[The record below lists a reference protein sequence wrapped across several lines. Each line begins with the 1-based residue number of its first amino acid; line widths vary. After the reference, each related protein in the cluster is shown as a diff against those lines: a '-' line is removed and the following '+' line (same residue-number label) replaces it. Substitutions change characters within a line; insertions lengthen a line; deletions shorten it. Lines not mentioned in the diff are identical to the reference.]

1 MINLVDYITDPE
13 NPINNFNVGL
23 QYEYINHNSPASSFY
38 LRCAEKTSDLDL
50 RYESLLRMYFCY
62 SNLGGRDFT
71 CESLLK
77 QAITLCPKKPEGY
90 FLLTQL
96 YERKNDWANVYTFA
110 SLALDICDKQSKF
123 VSFIDYP
130 GKHAL
135 LFQKAASSW
144 WIGKPKQCRQL
155 YQILLNE
162 HISELS
168 DSYKSLLEHNLSRL
182 GSGPESQAIRP
193 YNKNLKDKFKFTFN
207 GLDLI
212 ENNYSQ
218 VYQDMFVLTAL
229 NGKRNGT
236 YLEIGSSEPFKNNN
250 SALLERVYDWSGVGI
265 EYDENFVKQYK
276 ENRKNPVLCVDAL
289 VIDYTKLLE
298 KYFPNS
304 NAIDY
309 LQLDIEPPRNTYQA
323 LLSIPFDKYKFAV
336 ITYEHDYYVDISKS
350 YREKSRDYLESKGYQ
365 LVVPNVSP
373 DDNSPFED
381 WWIHPDL
388 IDKDIIN
395 SIVNHTNSDINPAE
409 KLFLNK

>member
-1 MINLVDYITDPE
+1 
-13 NPINNFNVGL
+13 
-23 QYEYINHNSPASSFY
+23 
-38 LRCAEKTSDLDL
+38 
-50 RYESLLRMYFCY
+50 
-62 SNLGGRDFT
+62 
-71 CESLLK
+71 
-77 QAITLCPKKPEGY
+77 
-90 FLLTQL
+90 
-96 YERKNDWANVYTFA
+96 
-110 SLALDICDKQSKF
+110 
-123 VSFIDYP
+123 
-130 GKHAL
+130 
-135 LFQKAASSW
+135 
-144 WIGKPKQCRQL
+144 
-155 YQILLNE
+155 
-162 HISELS
+162 
-168 DSYKSLLEHNLSRL
+168 
-182 GSGPESQAIRP
+182 
-193 YNKNLKDKFKFTFN
+193 
-207 GLDLI
+207 
-212 ENNYSQ
+212 
-218 VYQDMFVLTAL
+218 MFVLTAL

-250 SALLERVYDWSGVGI
+250 SALLERVYDWNGVGI

-395 SIVNHTNSDINPAE
+395 RIIQNTNPEINQAE